1 MTLSSKNSADASQP
15 RNSTAKSAGSNS
27 HPATQLEN
35 LFSLLADLQ
44 REGSTQAATEEQYQ
58 KRSSASA
65 LALSPDHQDDNL
77 LAAFEPQDTTAPVL
91 PSNPPPAVIP
101 PPAPNL
107 SAEPVSSYEALTSLL
122 DQPSFPSP
130 PQPISSS
137 SQAIKINA
145 EEVSSPV
152 EESTVQLATSFEAL
166 ASLLEQPSLPP
177 LSQPTTAAPQA
188 AVTDLE
194 AVSNLPES
202 EVQAAQPITTNL
214 EQAAN
219 PSETAAA
226 MAPAISPPT
235 QQAETSFEALARLLG
250 KSSLPAIS
258 QPEVISDK
266 SEVIESEARSQ
277 SFPTSNAS
285 ESLEITTSKLS
296 QSSELTPTKPPD
308 SLEITTSNPSQSLEL
323 TTSNPTQ
330 SSELTTSNPPESLD
344 LTTSPIFQQS
354 NSSLVNSELEDQDP
368 LDLLRNLLM
377 TPELAESHQVILSI
391 EQKLQSLEY
400 QIYQPEKLIKL
411 LLPLITDLL
420 SMKVA
425 ESRQA
430 MAESLAPA
438 IDEMIQAKIQQDRNS
453 MSSALAPVLSEAVA
467 QGVADSP
474 GDFAKALAPEMG
486 SAIKEQINLER
497 DAMVDALYPVIGST
511 ISKYMGEAIREINE
525 KVETTFSPE
534 GLSRK
539 IRSKM
544 QGVSEAELIFKE
556 SMLFSVQAV
565 FLIHKGSG
573 LVMAEAQSSGSQRL
587 ESEMV
592 AGMLTAIRSFVNDCI
607 AQSGDI
613 SELDQIDY
621 GNSKIVLEVAGYCY
635 LTVALQGEPPQ
646 KFIQQIRK
654 TLIKIVQRYDKQ
666 VELYDGDPDT
676 IPPEVTKL
684 LEELIITSSKEK
696 AKKAP
701 AALLVIGSVL
711 LGLIFIPWGI
721 HQYRQHHNQ
730 VTAAKTSLALTS
742 EPELAVY
749 RLNVEADGDKIKL
762 SGKLPNEYLRS
773 KAGEIAQASA
783 PKSQVNNQILAVDV
797 PPDPILAAAEVQRV
811 TTVLNQLP
819 GVAIATSYQEGKVR
833 VQGVALLVPDVQKI
847 TSTFE
852 KIPGVRSVAIAVELN
867 PLAASTRI
875 YFDPNSA
882 ELIGEASRKIQ
893 PIKEFLTRYP
903 ELGLRIVGHSD
914 RSGNPAENQ
923 QLALKRAQTIRN
935 ALISQGITPE
945 RLEFSGI
952 GEPPQDVDA
961 SQPQYLGRC
970 VEFIP
975 LAANTRKD

>member
-15 RNSTAKSAGSNS
+15 RNSTAKSAGSHS

-35 LFSLLADLQ
+35 LFSLLVDLQ
-44 REGSTQAATEEQYQ
+44 REGSTQAATEEQHQ
-58 KRSSASA
+58 KRS
-65 LALSPDHQDDNL
+65 PDRQDDNV
-77 LAAFEPQDTTAPVL
+77 LATFEPQDTTAPVL
-91 PSNPPPAVIP
+91 PSNPPPAAVSP

-107 SAEPVSSYEALTSLL
+107 STEPVSSYEALTSLL
-122 DQPSFPSP
+122 DQPSLPNP
-130 PQPISSS
+130 PQPISPS
-137 SQAIKINA
+137 SQAIKTNT

-152 EESTVQLATSFEAL
+152 EESKAQLATSFEAL

-177 LSQPTTAAPQA
+177 LSQPIAAAPQA

-194 AVSNLPES
+194 AVSNLPAS
-202 EVQAAQPITTNL
+202 KVQPVQPITTDL
-214 EQAAN
+214 EQGAT
-219 PSETAAA
+219 PSATAAA
-226 MAPAISPPT
+226 MAAAISPPT
-235 QQAETSFEALARLLG
+235 EQAETSFEALARLLG

-266 SEVIESEARSQ
+266 SEVIESEAPSQ
-277 SFPTSNAS
+277 SFPTSNAP
-285 ESLEITTSKLS
+285 ESLEITTSSKLS
-296 QSSELTPTKPPD
+296 QSSELTPTNPPE

-323 TTSNPTQ
+323 TTSNP
-330 SSELTTSNPPESLD
+330 PESLEI
-344 LTTSPIFQQS
+344 TTSPIFQQS

-573 LVMAEAQSSGSQRL
+573 LVMAEAQSSGNQRL

-783 PKSQVNNQILAVDV
+783 PKSQLNNQILAVDV

-811 TTVLNQLP
+811 TAVLNQLP

>member
-1 MTLSSKNSADASQP
+1 
-15 RNSTAKSAGSNS
+15 
-27 HPATQLEN
+27 
-35 LFSLLADLQ
+35 
-44 REGSTQAATEEQYQ
+44 
-58 KRSSASA
+58 
-65 LALSPDHQDDNL
+65 
-77 LAAFEPQDTTAPVL
+77 
-91 PSNPPPAVIP
+91 
-101 PPAPNL
+101 
-107 SAEPVSSYEALTSLL
+107 
-122 DQPSFPSP
+122 
-130 PQPISSS
+130 
-137 SQAIKINA
+137 
-145 EEVSSPV
+145 
-152 EESTVQLATSFEAL
+152 
-166 ASLLEQPSLPP
+166 
-177 LSQPTTAAPQA
+177 
-188 AVTDLE
+188 
-194 AVSNLPES
+194 
-202 EVQAAQPITTNL
+202 
-214 EQAAN
+214 
-219 PSETAAA
+219 
-226 MAPAISPPT
+226 
-235 QQAETSFEALARLLG
+235 
-250 KSSLPAIS
+250 
-258 QPEVISDK
+258 
-266 SEVIESEARSQ
+266 
-277 SFPTSNAS
+277 
-285 ESLEITTSKLS
+285 
-296 QSSELTPTKPPD
+296 
-308 SLEITTSNPSQSLEL
+308 
-323 TTSNPTQ
+323 
-330 SSELTTSNPPESLD
+330 
-344 LTTSPIFQQS
+344 
-354 NSSLVNSELEDQDP
+354 
-368 LDLLRNLLM
+368 
-377 TPELAESHQVILSI
+377 
-391 EQKLQSLEY
+391 
-400 QIYQPEKLIKL
+400 
-411 LLPLITDLL
+411 
-420 SMKVA
+420 
-425 ESRQA
+425 
-430 MAESLAPA
+430 
-438 IDEMIQAKIQQDRNS
+438 
-453 MSSALAPVLSEAVA
+453 
-467 QGVADSP
+467 
-474 GDFAKALAPEMG
+474 
-486 SAIKEQINLER
+486 
-497 DAMVDALYPVIGST
+497 
-511 ISKYMGEAIREINE
+511 
-525 KVETTFSPE
+525 
-534 GLSRK
+534 
-539 IRSKM
+539 
-544 QGVSEAELIFKE
+544 
-556 SMLFSVQAV
+556 
-565 FLIHKGSG
+565 
-573 LVMAEAQSSGSQRL
+573 MAEAQSSGSQRL

-646 KFIQQIRK
+646 KFIQQIRQ

-696 AKKAP
+696 AEKAP

-711 LGLIFIPWGI
+711 LGLILIPWGI

-730 VTAAKTSLALTS
+730 VAAAKTSLALTS

-797 PPDPILAAAEVQRV
+797 PPDPILTAAEVQRV
-811 TTVLNQLP
+811 TVVLNQLP

-975 LAANTRKD
+975 LAATTRKD

>member
-1 MTLSSKNSADASQP
+1 MTLLPKNSADASQP

-27 HPATQLEN
+27 HPAAQLEN

-44 REGSTQAATEEQYQ
+44 REGSTQAATEEPHQ
-58 KRSSASA
+58 KRS
-65 LALSPDHQDDNL
+65 PDRQDDNV
-77 LAAFEPQDTTAPVL
+77 LATFEPQDTTAPVL
-91 PSNPPPAVIP
+91 PSNPPPAVSP
-101 PPAPNL
+101 PPNPNL
-107 SAEPVSSYEALTSLL
+107 STEPVSSYEALTSLL
-122 DQPSFPSP
+122 DQPSLPS
-130 PQPISSS
+130 PQPILPS
-137 SQAIKINA
+137 SQAIKTNA
-145 EEVSSPV
+145 EEVFIPA
-152 EESTVQLATSFEAL
+152 EEPPTQLATSFEAL

-177 LSQPTTAAPQA
+177 LSQPIAAVPQA

-202 EVQAAQPITTNL
+202 EVQPAQPITTNL
-214 EQAAN
+214 EQGAN
-219 PSETAAA
+219 PSATAAA

-235 QQAETSFEALARLLG
+235 EQAETSFEALARLLG

-266 SEVIESEARSQ
+266 SEVIESAVEKFAPSQ

-296 QSSELTPTKPPD
+296 QSSELTTTNPSE
-308 SLEITTSNPSQSLEL
+308 SLEITTSKPPESLEL
-323 TTSNPTQ
+323 TTS
-330 SSELTTSNPPESLD
+330 
-344 LTTSPIFQQS
+344 PIFHQS

-438 IDEMIQAKIQQDRNS
+438 IDEMIQSKIQQDRSS

-573 LVMAEAQSSGSQRL
+573 LVMAEAQSSGNQRL

-635 LTVALQGEPPQ
+635 LTVALQGELPQ
-646 KFIQQIRK
+646 KFIQEIRK
-654 TLIKIVQRYDKQ
+654 TLIKIVQRYNKQ

-730 VTAAKTSLALTS
+730 VAAARTSLALTS

-762 SGKLPNEYLRS
+762 SGKLPNEYLRA

-783 PKSQVNNQILAVDV
+783 PKSQLNNQILAVDV
-797 PPDPILAAAEVQRV
+797 PPDPILAAAELQRV
-811 TTVLNQLP
+811 TAVLNQLP

-882 ELIGEASRKIQ
+882 ELIGEASHKIQ

-914 RSGNPAENQ
+914 RIGSPAENQ

-945 RLEFSGI
+945 RLELSGI

-961 SQPQYLGRC
+961 SQPAYLGRC